1 MFSQIG
7 LAEELGSGL
16 RNLEKYSRL
25 YSGKVPVLEDGDV
38 FRAYVPVEY
47 GAETRGAD
55 SARVLALSIVER
67 DGYVTSASLA
77 AAAGVT
83 SRTAQR
89 HIKKLV
95 EDGTLAPSEN
105 MKHSYTDGKRK

>member
-1 MFSQIG
+1 M
-7 LAEELGSGL
+7 
-16 RNLEKYSRL
+16 
-25 YSGKVPVLEDGDV
+25 
-38 FRAYVPVEY
+38 
-47 GAETRGAD
+47 
-55 SARVLALSIVER
+55 ALSIVER

-89 HIKKLV
+89 YIKKLV

-105 MKHSYTDGKRK
+105 MKHGYVDGKVALKG